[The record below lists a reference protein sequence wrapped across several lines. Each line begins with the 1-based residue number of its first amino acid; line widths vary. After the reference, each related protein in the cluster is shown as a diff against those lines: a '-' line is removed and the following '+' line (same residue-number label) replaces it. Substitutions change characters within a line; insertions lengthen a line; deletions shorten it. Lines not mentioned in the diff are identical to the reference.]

1 MKITKK
7 RIMYTIAVAFIVV
20 FSTTFAILMTL
31 ERMDYRNYL
40 QAQYSK
46 NMYQLIDSVDN
57 IKVDLSKSAIV
68 GSREQSIVVFQDI
81 FRFASIANDKI
92 HSIPVDQEY
101 IEDTSKFL
109 SQVGDFSYSL
119 SRVASQGKDLTEE
132 DYKNIE
138 TLKGEADY
146 LLIQLNQV
154 QSEIN
159 AGKVKWGEIRKKASV
174 ALAKNDKNSI
184 SDKFKSIQKQVAQ
197 YPALIYDGP
206 FSDNV
211 MDVKPKILKEDKIDV
226 NKAKEIVT
234 QFYGK
239 DKIESLQEIP
249 GEGTTNIPA
258 YRFEVS
264 LKDDTEGSK
273 VALEVSQN
281 GGKIVYLLLNRS
293 VEKAKKDIQEATK
306 IGADFLEGIGYKNME
321 ATYALDYNNIAVISY
336 VYHQNNVAIYPDQIK
351 LKVAMD
357 DGSII
362 GIEAEKYLISHE
374 EERKLE
380 EVLVSE
386 NDARERVGKKLNI
399 DSIKLA
405 LVPTEINKEVLCY
418 EFSGNYQD
426 DNFIVYINATTGY
439 EQKILQIINTPNG
452 QLTI

>member
-1 MKITKK
+1 MKVTKK

-20 FSTTFAILMTL
+20 FSTTFSILMTL

-46 NMYQLIDSVDN
+46 NMYQLIDSVNN

-119 SRVASQGKDLTEE
+119 SKVASEGKDLSEE

-146 LLIQLNQV
+146 LLIQLNEV
-154 QSEIN
+154 QAEIN
-159 AGKVKWGEIRKKASV
+159 SGKVKWGEIRKKASV
-174 ALAKNDKNSI
+174 ALAKDDKNSI

-206 FSDNV
+206 FSDNI
-211 MDVKPKILKEDKIDV
+211 MDIKPKILKEEKIDV
-226 NKAKEIVT
+226 KKAKEIVT
-234 QFYGK
+234 QFFGE
-239 DKIESLQEIP
+239 DKIEDLKEIS
-249 GEGTTNIPA
+249 GDGTTKIPA

-264 LKDDTEGSK
+264 LKDDEQK
-273 VALEVSQN
+273 IALEVSQN
-281 GGKIVYLLLNRS
+281 GGKIVYLLLNKS
-293 VEKAKKDIQEATK
+293 VEKAKKNIEEATK
-306 IGADFLEGIGYKNME
+306 IGGEFLEGIGYKNMK
-321 ATYALDYNNIAVISY
+321 ATYALNYNNIAVISY
-336 VYHQNNVAIYPDQIK
+336 VYYQNNVAIYPDQIK

-357 DGSII
+357 DGRIV

-374 EERKLE
+374 RERKIE
-380 EVLVSE
+380 DVLVSE
-386 NDARERVGKKLNI
+386 NDARERVGKRLNV
-399 DSIKLA
+399 DSVKLA

-418 EFSGNYQD
+418 EFSGNYNEE
-426 DNFIVYINATTGY
+426 NFIVYINAITGY

>member
-1 MKITKK
+1 MKVTKK

-46 NMYQLIDSVDN
+46 NMYQLIDSVNN

-92 HSIPVDQEY
+92 NSIPVDQEY

-119 SRVASQGKDLTEE
+119 SKVASEGKDLSEE

-146 LLIQLNQV
+146 LLIQLNEV
-154 QSEIN
+154 QAEIN
-159 AGKVKWGEIRKKASV
+159 SGKVKWGEIRKKASV
-174 ALAKNDKNSI
+174 ALAKDDKNSI

-206 FSDNV
+206 FSDNI
-211 MDVKPKILKEDKIDV
+211 MEIKPKVLKEEKIDAK
-226 NKAKEIVT
+226 KAKEIVT
-234 QFYGK
+234 QFFGE
-239 DKIESLQEIP
+239 DKIEDLKEIS
-249 GEGTTNIPA
+249 GDGTTKIPA

-264 LKDDTEGSK
+264 LKDDEQK

-281 GGKIVYLLLNRS
+281 GGKIVYLLLNKS
-293 VEKAKKDIQEATK
+293 VEKAKKNIEEATK
-306 IGADFLEGIGYKNME
+306 IGGEFLEGIGYKNMK
-321 ATYALDYNNIAVISY
+321 ATYALNYNNIAVISY
-336 VYHQNNVAIYPDQIK
+336 VYYQNNVAIYPDQIK

-357 DGSII
+357 DGRIV

-374 EERKLE
+374 KERKIE
-380 EVLVSE
+380 DVLVSE
-386 NDARERVGKKLNI
+386 NDARERVGKRLNI
-399 DSIKLA
+399 DSVKLA

-418 EFSGNYQD
+418 EFSGNYNEE
-426 DNFIVYINATTGY
+426 NFIVYINAITGY

>member
-1 MKITKK
+1 
-7 RIMYTIAVAFIVV
+7 MYTIAVAFIVV

-146 LLIQLNQV
+146 LLMQLNQV

-174 ALAKNDKNSI
+174 AFAKNDKNSI

-249 GEGTTNIPA
+249 GEGTTKIPS

-264 LKDDTEGSK
+264 LKEDNEGSK

-357 DGSII
+357 NGSIV

-386 NDARERVGKKLNI
+386 NDARERVGKKLNV